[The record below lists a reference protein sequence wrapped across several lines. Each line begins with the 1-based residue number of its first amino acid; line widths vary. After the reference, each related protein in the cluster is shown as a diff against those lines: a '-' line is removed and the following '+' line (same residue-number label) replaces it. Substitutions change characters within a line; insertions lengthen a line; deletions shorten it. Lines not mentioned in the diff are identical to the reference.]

1 MSGLMLGIQ
10 DVHTRAD
17 STLLTRVSTWQ
28 FTLRPAD
35 SESATHDPSPS
46 NTFRTA
52 VDTGAA

>member
-1 MSGLMLGIQ
+1 MLGIQ

-35 SESATHDPSPS
+35 SESATHVPSPS
-46 NTFRTA
+46 NTFRT